1 MASFENTVIIRRPVE
16 DVFAFLADF
25 ENVPAWN
32 SAIVETRKVSPGP
45 VGVGTTYRQTRSVPR
60 RSEEAFEVTVFE
72 PASRLEVQGELGP
85 FRARVRY
92 ALEPAGSGTRLTNA
106 VDLGSSGL
114 LTPGGAAGDLPRQ
127 ECGGGQPRHAQAA
140 PGTGWPTWC
149 RMTRRSVGAQRTGW
163 LRRSPASQAM
173 PSTSR
178 PPITRSTRTPPSTSS

>member
-1 MASFENTVIIRRPVE
+1 MASFENTVTIRRPVE

-45 VGVGTTYRQTRSVPR
+45 VGVGTTYHQTRSVPR

-85 FRARVRY
+85 FRARVGY

-106 VDLGSSGL
+106 VELGSSGL
-114 LTPGGAAGDLPRQ
+114 LTLV
-127 ECGGGQPRHAQAA
+127 A
-140 PGTGWPTWC
+140 PL
-149 RMTRRSVGAQRTGW
+149 A
-163 LRRSPASQAM
+163 
-173 PSTSR
+173 TSR
-178 PPITRSTRTPPSTSS
+178 VKHAVAANLDVLKQLLERGGRRGVG